1 MIRQRYELL
10 KPFLN
15 EKSRRLLLAAEAQ
28 LLGWGGISKVSHET
42 GVSCI
47 TISNGIS
54 ELNTAPI
61 RDSSRQRKPG
71 GGRRKI
77 KVVNPSIIEALDRLV
92 EPYTAGTPESPL
104 RWTIKSTRRLA
115 EQLGKQGFKI
125 SHARVADLLK
135 EQNYS
140 LQANR
145 KMIEGG
151 KHPDRNAQFE
161 YINRTIKDFQ
171 EQGQPV
177 ISVDTKKK
185 ELIGNFKNNGCEY
198 HEKGMPELV
207 MVHDFEDK
215 KLGKANPYGIYDIAQ
230 NSGWVSIGIDHDT
243 AAFAVESIRRWWLQ
257 MGCQTYPKARKLMI
271 TADGGGSNG
280 SRVKLWKVELQKLA
294 NEIGLDISVSHL
306 PPGTSKWNK
315 IEHKMFAF
323 ISQNWR
329 GKPLTSLATIVNLI
343 AATTTRAGLKIKC
356 NIDFEKYPKGIR
368 IKNAEM
374 ENLLIE
380 LSEFHGEWNYTIKAK
395 PR

>member
-1 MIRQRYELL
+1 MIKQRYELL

-28 LLGWGGISKVSHET
+28 IIGWGGISKVGRET
-42 GVSCI
+42 GVSCT
-47 TISNGIS
+47 TISNGIF
-54 ELNTAPI
+54 ELNTVPAK
-61 RDSSRQRKPG
+61 DSSRQRKPG

-77 KVVNPSIIEALDRLV
+77 KDVSPAIIEALDKLV

-115 EQLGKQGFKI
+115 EQLGNQGFKI
-125 SHARVADLLK
+125 SHARVAYLLK

-161 YINRTIKDFQ
+161 YINQITKDFQ
-171 EQGQPV
+171 ERGQPV

-230 NSGWVSIGIDHDT
+230 NTGWVSIGIDHDT
-243 AAFAVESIRRWWLQ
+243 AAFAVESIRR
-257 MGCQTYPKARKLMI
+257 
-271 TADGGGSNG
+271 
-280 SRVKLWKVELQKLA
+280 
-294 NEIGLDISVSHL
+294 
-306 PPGTSKWNK
+306 
-315 IEHKMFAF
+315 
-323 ISQNWR
+323 
-329 GKPLTSLATIVNLI
+329 
-343 AATTTRAGLKIKC
+343 
-356 NIDFEKYPKGIR
+356 
-368 IKNAEM
+368 
-374 ENLLIE
+374 
-380 LSEFHGEWNYTIKAK
+380 
-395 PR
+395 